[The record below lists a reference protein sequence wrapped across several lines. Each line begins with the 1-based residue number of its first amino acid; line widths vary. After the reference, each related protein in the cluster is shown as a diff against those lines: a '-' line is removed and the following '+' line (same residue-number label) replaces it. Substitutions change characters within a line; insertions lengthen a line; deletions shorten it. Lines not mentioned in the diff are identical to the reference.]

1 MEYSV
6 VDLKFFILCID
17 GKFDEIDAT
26 SSMRAYK
33 VMLVEAI
40 VLGFHGLT
48 HNIFIAGGTN
58 NIV

>member
-1 MEYSV
+1 M
-6 VDLKFFILCID
+6 VDLKFFILCVD
-17 GKFDEIDAT
+17 GKFDEINAT
-26 SSMRAYK
+26 ISMRAYK